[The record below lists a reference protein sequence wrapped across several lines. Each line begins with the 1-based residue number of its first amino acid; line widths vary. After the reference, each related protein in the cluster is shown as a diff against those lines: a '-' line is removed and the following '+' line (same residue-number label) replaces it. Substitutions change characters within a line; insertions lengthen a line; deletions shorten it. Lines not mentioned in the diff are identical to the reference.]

1 MMNVALGLSII
12 IIITVAVLVRI
23 SVVVASN
30 GILRMPRCWVQV
42 AA

>member
-12 IIITVAVLVRI
+12 IITVAVLVRI
-23 SVVVASN
+23 IVVVASN
-30 GILRMPRCWVQV
+30 VVLRMPGHRAQV

>member
-1 MMNVALGLSII
+1 MLNVVLSLSI

-23 SVVVASN
+23 SVVVESN
-30 GILRMPRCWVQV
+30 GILRMTRARLAV

>member
-12 IIITVAVLVRI
+12 IITVAVLVRI
-23 SVVVASN
+23 IVVVASN
-30 GILRMPRCWVQV
+30 GILRMTRARIQV

>member
-12 IIITVAVLVRI
+12 IITVAVLVRI
-23 SVVVASN
+23 IVVVASN
-30 GILRMPRCWVQV
+30 GILRMPRARIQV

>member
-1 MMNVALGLSII
+1 MLNVVLSLNI

-23 SVVVASN
+23 IVVESN
-30 GILRMPRCWVQV
+30 GILRMTRARLAV

>member
-1 MMNVALGLSII
+1 MMNVALGLSI

-30 GILRMPRCWVQV
+30 GILRMPRARLQV

>member
-1 MMNVALGLSII
+1 MSHLVLSLSI

-23 SVVVASN
+23 IVVGLN
-30 GILRMPRCWVQV
+30 GILRMPREKAVV

>member
-1 MMNVALGLSII
+1 MMNVVLGLSISI
-12 IIITVAVLVRI
+12 MTVAVLVRI
-23 SVVVASN
+23 IVVVASN

>member
-1 MMNVALGLSII
+1 MLNAVLSLSI

-23 SVVVASN
+23 IVVVASN
-30 GILRMPRCWVQV
+30 GILRMTRARQAV

>member
-1 MMNVALGLSII
+1 MNHLTLSLSI

-23 SVVVASN
+23 IVVGVN
-30 GILRMPRCWVQV
+30 GILRMPKDRVAV